1 MNGLNSPALHVGVDL
16 VLLLDEISSVL
27 KELSCDWSSGLR
39 AVGVFYRW
47 WKWDTL

>member
-1 MNGLNSPALHVGVDL
+1 MNGLNSLALHVGVDL
-16 VLLLDEISSVL
+16 VFLLAEVISVL
-27 KELSCDWSSGLR
+27 KELSCDWSGGFW